1 MFVGVLGPQRVP
13 SAGSSDHSMVLGQ
26 VGGRT
31 RGAPVSEWSADPCQ
45 VRKPALMGAITGSIL
60 TAMEH
65 LGPQNVANSVWAWAT
80 LRYHNVSALSAM
92 AALAVKS
99 GDARG
104 RFKVWAFAKLHVQQ
118 EALMAAVGEAQSES
132 SVSAEA
138 IHRMSDAGRDD
149 FDAMCVASISWAFA
163 TLGHWDEPLLEM
175 ISATVEKRVG
185 SCKTQERPRRIT
197 EKSATMGLCGIC
209 HTTRSI

>member
-1 MFVGVLGPQRVP
+1 
-13 SAGSSDHSMVLGQ
+13 
-26 VGGRT
+26 
-31 RGAPVSEWSADPCQ
+31 
-45 VRKPALMGAITGSIL
+45 
-60 TAMEH
+60 MEH

-132 SVSAEA
+132 
-138 IHRMSDAGRDD
+138 
-149 FDAMCVASISWAFA
+149 
-163 TLGHWDEPLLEM
+163 HWDEPLLEM